1 MAATTAGQSGLLII
15 DKPQGVTSHD
25 LVAAVRSAL
34 HMRKVGHAGTLD
46 PMATGVLVV
55 GFGNATRLL
64 NIIVEHSKTYSA
76 TVRFGQR
83 TTTDDAD
90 GEIMPGEAGAPVP
103 DLGAVREAVAQSFTG
118 RIEQVPNAYSAIKV
132 NGRRAYDLAR
142 AGAEVE
148 LKAREVTIRRFDVL
162 DAHTATAADGTP
174 VLDVNVEV
182 ECSAGT
188 YIRALAR
195 DLGDLFGCGAHL
207 TRLRREAVGAFRADD
222 PRAVH
227 AHVESRAFT
236 NREGVTV
243 TRNRAVLDETGHAL
257 LSRALPM
264 IDAVRGALPIVEVGE
279 GEARD
284 LRFGRRIACPAQ
296 LPGGVPCAAVVPA
309 TRDVVAIAERAN
321 ARELKP
327 LTVFPAP
334 AGRD

>member
-1 MAATTAGQSGLLII
+1 M
-15 DKPQGVTSHD
+15 
-25 LVAAVRSAL
+25 
-34 HMRKVGHAGTLD
+34 
-46 PMATGVLVV
+46 
-55 GFGNATRLL
+55 
-64 NIIVEHSKTYSA
+64 
-76 TVRFGQR
+76 
-83 TTTDDAD
+83 
-90 GEIMPGEAGAPVP
+90 
-103 DLGAVREAVAQSFTG
+103 
-118 RIEQVPNAYSAIKV
+118 
-132 NGRRAYDLAR
+132 
-142 AGAEVE
+142 E

-227 AHVESRAFT
+227 AHVEARTFT
-236 NREGVTV
+236 NREGATV

-264 IDAVRGALPIVEVGE
+264 IDAVRGALPIVEVDE

-296 LPGGVPCAAVVPA
+296 LLGGVPCAAVVPA

>member
-1 MAATTAGQSGLLII
+1 M
-15 DKPQGVTSHD
+15 
-25 LVAAVRSAL
+25 
-34 HMRKVGHAGTLD
+34 
-46 PMATGVLVV
+46 
-55 GFGNATRLL
+55 
-64 NIIVEHSKTYSA
+64 
-76 TVRFGQR
+76 
-83 TTTDDAD
+83 
-90 GEIMPGEAGAPVP
+90 
-103 DLGAVREAVAQSFTG
+103 
-118 RIEQVPNAYSAIKV
+118 
-132 NGRRAYDLAR
+132 
-142 AGAEVE
+142 E

-162 DAHTATAADGTP
+162 DAHAATAADGTP
-174 VLDVNVEV
+174 VLDVDIEV

-227 AHVESRAFT
+227 AHVESRTFT
-236 NREGVTV
+236 NREGVMV

-279 GEARD
+279 VEARD

-296 LPGGVPCAAVVPA
+296 LPGGVPCASVVPA

>member
-1 MAATTAGQSGLLII
+1 
-15 DKPQGVTSHD
+15 
-25 LVAAVRSAL
+25 
-34 HMRKVGHAGTLD
+34 MRKVGHAGTLD

-90 GEIMPGEAGAPVP
+90 GEIMPGEPGAPLP

-162 DAHTATAADGTP
+162 DTHTATAADGTP

-227 AHVESRAFT
+227 AHVESRTFT
-236 NREGVTV
+236 NREGATV

-264 IDAVRGALPIVEVGE
+264 IDAVRGALPIVEVDE
-279 GEARD
+279 GDARD

>member
-25 LVAAVRSAL
+25 LVAAVRGAL

-90 GEIMPGEAGAPVP
+90 GEIMPGEPGAPLP

-162 DAHTATAADGTP
+162 DTHTATAADGTP

-227 AHVESRAFT
+227 AHVESRTFT
-236 NREGVTV
+236 NREGATV

-264 IDAVRGALPIVEVGE
+264 IDAVRG
-279 GEARD
+279 
-284 LRFGRRIACPAQ
+284 
-296 LPGGVPCAAVVPA
+296 
-309 TRDVVAIAERAN
+309 
-321 ARELKP
+321 
-327 LTVFPAP
+327 
-334 AGRD
+334 